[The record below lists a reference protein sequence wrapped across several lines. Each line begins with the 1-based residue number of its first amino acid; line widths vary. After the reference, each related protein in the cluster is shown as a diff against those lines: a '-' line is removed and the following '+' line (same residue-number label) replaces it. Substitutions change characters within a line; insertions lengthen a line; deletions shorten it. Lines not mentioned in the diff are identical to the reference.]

1 MAPLYT
7 VGYIG
12 LGLMGKSIARN
23 ILKEGFP
30 LIVHN
35 RSRVQWQS
43 WCRKGLRKRILLP
56 RLRLD
61 PKLSLRT
68 CQIPLTFWMLCLD
81 QAVYTKLPALEWW
94 S

>member
-1 MAPLYT
+1 MLK

-23 ILKEGFP
+23 ILKAGFP

-35 RSRVQWQS
+35 RSRA
-43 WCRKGLRKRILLP
+43 
-56 RLRLD
+56 
-61 PKLSLRT
+61 
-68 CQIPLTFWMLCLD
+68 
-81 QAVYTKLPALEWW
+81 AVDELVAEGAIAASTSAVVAA